1 MPVLKAVWPVLDF
14 CFKNCSGDSG
24 IIKANCQILRHSL
37 LSMKAYFLPLLPTL
51 TALLTGSFE
60 RHHNPQLVS
69 VLAVTAN
76 IFNASTRTRHA
87 RNDTHDTQ
95 HMQRHTPM

>member
-37 LSMKAYFLPLLPTL
+37 LSMKAYFLPLLPML

-69 VLAVTAN
+69 LLAVTAN
-76 IFNASTRTRHA
+76 IFNASTRT
-87 RNDTHDTQ
+87 THDT
-95 HMQRHTPM
+95 HATTHARM